1 MVASAALPMTGE
13 ARAQTV
19 FTTIQAFGDSYADI
33 GNAFRLAGVPNPAAY
48 PTGRFSGG
56 TNFIDTTSALLGIPQ
71 ANFAIG
77 GATSGTA
84 NVSPGLPGFTQEWQQ
99 FIATGKT
106 FAPGDLLEI
115 SIGGNDARA
124 YRLSGGTLAGVPA
137 AATVSVNQ
145 TLAGI
150 NALVGV
156 GARTLVFTTGD
167 VGQLPE
173 AIGNPNAA
181 IGTAYSQYYNA
192 QMQAAL
198 AAIARNGVR
207 VELVDISLIGTLIKA
222 NPALYGI
229 SNTGACP
236 LTCIGNPALQNQYLF
251 YFDGVHLTS
260 HGFAIVGEYIVNRLE
275 APLTFAPQGD
285 LAMNSAMGFASTL
298 YGKLDMF
305 RETYGFTPSTMNAY
319 AAYTKAPY
327 LKAPP
332 PAPVNPW
339 SFYMQANGGI
349 SDRQATVASS
359 GFNLDSVGGTI
370 GTEYRINNDA
380 FVGGAFDYSN
390 PKARLFN
397 NAGTTDVNS

>member
-1 MVASAALPMTGE
+1 MKPATSRGWVCASIMVASAALLPMIGE

-71 ANFAIG
+71 TNFAVG

-84 NVSPGLPGFTQEWQQ
+84 NVSPGLPGFTQEWQG
-99 FIATGKT
+99 FIAAGRR
-106 FAPGDLLEI
+106 FAPGDLLEM

-173 AIGNPNAA
+173 AIGNPNA
-181 IGTAYSQYYNA
+181 GY
-192 QMQAAL
+192 
-198 AAIARNGVR
+198 RHGV
-207 VELVDISLIGTLIKA
+207 
-222 NPALYGI
+222 
-229 SNTGACP
+229 
-236 LTCIGNPALQNQYLF
+236 Q
-251 YFDGVHLTS
+251 
-260 HGFAIVGEYIVNRLE
+260 
-275 APLTFAPQGD
+275 
-285 LAMNSAMGFASTL
+285 
-298 YGKLDMF
+298 
-305 RETYGFTPSTMNAY
+305 
-319 AAYTKAPY
+319 
-327 LKAPP
+327 
-332 PAPVNPW
+332 PV
-339 SFYMQANGGI
+339 
-349 SDRQATVASS
+349 
-359 GFNLDSVGGTI
+359 L
-370 GTEYRINNDA
+370 
-380 FVGGAFDYSN
+380 
-390 PKARLFN
+390 
-397 NAGTTDVNS
+397 